1 MALIFPQ
8 QWTSK
13 TNSLVDLPNIPFN
26 SALAMTVLSRLSAV
40 TVQTIFLVC
49 VSMTRLL
56 FKDLR
61 SKIDAHFIIHVSTIK
76 AKSRNIFD
84 RSSLMNNTAKIES
97 WLRYFDA
104 VCALVEMINHCF
116 GLILVITFCHNIIYT
131 IRYSTLVLQMV
142 DYSKNPNFCTVFMT
156 SLIRG
161 SALFATVLRMWVI
174 FVESHRMRLEVI
186 RYNNLRKKMSE
197 LLFLQQYSSILFKGF
212 AYLSRS
218 RKGYTLFSLST
229 VKN

>member
-26 SALAMTVLSRLSAV
+26 CALAMTVLSRLSAV

-49 VSMTRLL
+49 VSLTRLL
-56 FKDLR
+56 FKDLQ
-61 SKIDAHFIIHVSTIK
+61 SKIQAHFKTNVSKMKTSTTI
-76 AKSRNIFD
+76 SNRNIFD
-84 RSSLMNNTAKIES
+84 RSSIMNNTTKMES

-104 VCALVEMINHCF
+104 ICTLVEMINHCF

-131 IRYSTLVLQMV
+131 IRYSTFVLQMV
-142 DYSKNPNFCTVFMT
+142 ESSRNPNFCTVFFT

-174 FVESHRMRLEVI
+174 FVESHRMRLKV
-186 RYNNLRKKMSE
+186 LR
-197 LLFLQQYSSILFKGF
+197 
-212 AYLSRS
+212 
-218 RKGYTLFSLST
+218 
-229 VKN
+229 

>member
-1 MALIFPQ
+1 MALIFPH
-8 QWTSK
+8 QWTTK

-26 SALAMTVLSRLSAV
+26 YALAMTALSRLSAV

-49 VSMTRLL
+49 VSLTRLL
-56 FKDLR
+56 FKDLH
-61 SKIDAHFIIHVSTIK
+61 SKIQAHFNTYVSKMKTSITI
-76 AKSRNIFD
+76 SNRNIFD
-84 RSSLMNNTAKIES
+84 RSSIMNNTDKMES

-104 VCALVEMINHCF
+104 VCTLVDMINHCF

-131 IRYSTLVLQMV
+131 IRYSTLVLQMA

-156 SLIRG
+156 TLIRG

-186 RYNNLRKKMSE
+186 R
-197 LLFLQQYSSILFKGF
+197 
-212 AYLSRS
+212 
-218 RKGYTLFSLST
+218 
-229 VKN
+229 